1 MIKRSIIFLFY
12 YLYSISAY
20 SQNHTL
26 DSYIQIALDSNL
38 ALKQKEYSY
47 QKSLEALK
55 EAKRMY
61 LPSVSFEARY
71 SLAEGGR
78 TMSIPTGDLLN
89 PAYNNLNQINETLN
103 PGAPKYPEV
112 QNTEL
117 NFIRSPDQ
125 ETKLVATMP
134 IFNNSIIQNHK
145 IKEGFTEVDK
155 INVEIYKREL
165 VKEVKEAYVKYLQ
178 AQQSRLLYTNT
189 LTAVNQNLKNRQS
202 LYKNDKITIDE
213 VYSAEAQVKQIEKFL
228 VEANK
233 NNYLAIAWFNYL
245 LNRELNTEII
255 VDQTLQLNILSYNLE
270 DLKMAS
276 VTNREELKQLDEYLE
291 IQTNTIRL
299 EQGMGLPQINVGAQ
313 YGFQGSDYE
322 FNNEGDFASIGFN
335 LKWDLF
341 TSGQR
346 KSKVNQA
353 KIERS
358 ITENKKQEVERQ
370 VQLEVIEAYYSI
382 QTAMQGIELAQ
393 DELKNYKKSYD
404 LVEKKY
410 QQGMV
415 NYLEYSNALNNK
427 LDAENTLIIAQ
438 YGYLLEEIK
447 LERLTSSYQF

>member
-1 MIKRSIIFLFY
+1 MNRIIVLLLSFLSIT
-12 YLYSISAY
+12 SAFAQ
-20 SQNHTL
+20 SNVL

-71 SLAEGGR
+71 SVSEGGR

-103 PGAPKYPEV
+103 PGAPKFPEV

-178 AQQSRLLYTNT
+178 AQQSQLLYTNT

-245 LNRELNTEII
+245 LNREFNTEII

-353 KIERS
+353 KIDRS

>member
-12 YLYSISAY
+12 FSYSISAY
-20 SQNHTL
+20 SQNHAL
-26 DSYIQIALDSNL
+26 DSYIQIALNSNL

-71 SLAEGGR
+71 SVAEGGR

-89 PAYNNLNQINETLN
+89 PVYNNLNQINETLN

-155 INVEIYKREL
+155 INIEIYKREL

-178 AQQSRLLYTNT
+178 AQQSQLLYTNT

-213 VYSAEAQVKQIEKFL
+213 VYSAEAQVKQIKKFL

-245 LNRELNTEII
+245 LNREFNTEII

-291 IQTNTIRL
+291 IQTNTIKL

-322 FNNEGDFASIGFN
+322 FNNQGDFASIGFN
-335 LKWDLF
+335 LKWNLF

-353 KIERS
+353 KIDRS

-370 VQLEVIEAYYSI
+370 VQLEVIEAFYSI
-382 QTAMQGIELAQ
+382 QTALQGIELAQ

-438 YGYLLEEIK
+438 YGYQLEEIK